1 MMKKFILKTFLLIL
15 TLFVGILIGMN
26 KANQGMMD
34 MKGYNDQSFQTPVI
48 VQKTSEGEVQA
59 TVLGNEL
66 PKFNLDDKKEKIE
79 KTKAFNFFS
88 EAGKL
93 LSEIVT
99 TIFQTIIDFIASLIP

>member
-1 MMKKFILKTFLLIL
+1 MKKFILKTFLLIL

-34 MKGYNDQSFQTPVI
+34 MKGYNDQSFQTPVT
-48 VQKTSEGEVQA
+48 VQKTPEGEVQA
-59 TVLGNEL
+59 AVLGNDL
-66 PKFNLDDKKEKIE
+66 PPFSLDDKKEKIE
-79 KTKAFNFFS
+79 KAKAFNFFS

-93 LSEIVT
+93 LAEIVT